1 MTLLHTIWKHD
12 FQYPLKEFVMKK
24 QLTTVMMTLMLM
36 SPAAILA
43 QDLLDDVE
51 STLAG
56 DHLEMDDLDIN
67 GQLTPAQRL
76 EQTRKK
82 MEERNRQM
90 VDKKIENIRI
100 KQELAL
106 TKKLQ
111 TAFEQNMDNI
121 DSVSKKEAATVE
133 AVPAQPVAAQPVI
146 APQPTIIERVIEV
159 QPTKVEEE
167 KLTRITPF
175 LGLSNFKGSAID
187 FESKANLGVNVDY
200 VFMPQLTLGVG
211 VGYTTME
218 ITDTANSYADYTNLG
233 SQYGVIFPNGRQMS
247 FDRLNL
253 EANTRYFL
261 TMDSKLKPYVGA
273 GLGYNRTTIKYE
285 GSGNGYSYNGVAYGS
300 EGVSTNFMT
309 ANIRLGAEVDL
320 TSSVALGLDLGYT
333 KALTSGFGTKNEVS
347 NVNEDQRRL
356 EKVSKAI
363 EESDNLT
370 VNAGVVLKF

>member
-24 QLTTVMMTLMLM
+24 QLTTVMMTLMLA
-36 SPAAILA
+36 SPTAILA

-67 GQLTPAQRL
+67 GQLTPAQKL

-111 TAFEQNMDNI
+111 TAFDQNMDNI
-121 DSVSKKEAATVE
+121 DSVSKKEAAPVE
-133 AVPAQPVAAQPVI
+133 AVAAQPVAAQPVL

-211 VGYTTME
+211 IGYTTME

-233 SQYGVIFPNGRQMS
+233 SQYGAIFPNGRQMA
-247 FDRLNL
+247 FDRLSL

-273 GLGYNRTTIKYE
+273 GVGYNRTTIKYE
-285 GSGNGYSYNGVAYGS
+285 GSGNGYSYNGISYGS

-347 NVNEDQRRL
+347 NINEDQRRL

-363 EESDNLT
+363 EDADNLS